1 MGKKK
6 TGFSLFNKP
15 FSSDW
20 AFWVY
25 AFFALVYALGSFN
38 DYYSNASLS
47 SLSNAGLVAA
57 LIDLVIFP
65 LLGSLIFPTS
75 IILIFRKIARRA
87 NIKNEPAEEF
97 EADSDLS
104 KTTFAQFQKIKSR
117 LSEINGRYLVLSAFA
132 LTMVLIATQISQN
145 YDLSKLTSNLR
156 EALTDSKISA
166 EVEPGTVKR
175 APVGVTPSETAPQP
189 APSKSASESAT
200 PKPEK
205 TPSATKSATPK
216 VTQTTAP
223 LPAPTPVSSWWPAY
237 FTPWGNTIAYK
248 YSHNNGNCTNTE
260 PSWQCQGSHY
270 IEFTVTE
277 PCSAF
282 SVEITDES
290 GEQYIAYYERYVSTG
305 PIFSDSTGDM
315 TPQSP
320 GRVTKITC

>member
-15 FSSDW
+15 FSNDW

-38 DYYSNASLS
+38 DYYSNGSLF
-47 SLSNAGLVAA
+47 SLSNLGLVAA

-75 IILIFRKIARRA
+75 IILIIRKIVRVAK
-87 NIKNEPAEEF
+87 NKNEPTEHV
-97 EADSDLS
+97 EAVPESS
-104 KTTFAQFQKIKSR
+104 KPTSAPFQKIKSR
-117 LSEINGRYLVLSAFA
+117 LSRNTGLYLALTAFA
-132 LTMVLIATQISQN
+132 LTVVLIANQISQN
-145 YDLSKLTSNLR
+145 YDLSKLTSNLQ
-156 EALTDSKISA
+156 EALTESKVSA
-166 EVEPGTVKR
+166 EAEPGTVKR
-175 APVGVTPSETAPQP
+175 APAGVTPSATEPVP
-189 APSKSASESAT
+189 APSKSADKTAA

-216 VTQTTAP
+216 VTQTTA
-223 LPAPTPVSSWWPAY
+223 PAPTPVSSWWPAY

-248 YSHNNGNCTNTE
+248 YSHYNNKCANTE
-260 PSWQCQGSHY
+260 PSWQCQGTHG

-282 SVEITDES
+282 SVEFTDES
-290 GEQYIAYYERYVSTG
+290 GEQYIAYYEQYVSTG

-320 GRVTKITC
+320 GRVTNITC

>member
-1 MGKKK
+1 MGKKNTK
-6 TGFSLFNKP
+6 FSLFDRP
-15 FSSDW
+15 FSGDW
-20 AFWVY
+20 AFWIYV
-25 AFFALVYALGSFN
+25 FFALVYAVGSLN
-38 DYYSNASLS
+38 DYYSNTSLA

-75 IILIFRKIARRA
+75 IFLIIRKIARIA
-87 NIKNEPAEEF
+87 KIKNEPAEHF
-97 EADSDLS
+97 EAESELS
-104 KTTFAQFQKIKSR
+104 KTALAPFQKIKSR
-117 LSEINGRYLVLSAFA
+117 LSEINSRYLVLTAFA
-132 LTMVLIATQISQN
+132 LTIVLIASQISQN

-156 EALTDSKISA
+156 EALTESKISA
-166 EVEPGTVKR
+166 EAEPGTIKR
-175 APVGVTPSETAPQP
+175 APQGITPSETAAEP
-189 APSKSASESAT
+189 APSKSATKTAT
-200 PKPEK
+200 PKPDK

-216 VTQTTAP
+216 ATQAP
-223 LPAPTPVSSWWPAY
+223 APSPTPVSSWWPAY

-248 YSHNNGNCTNTE
+248 YSHNNGKCTNTE

-270 IEFTVTE
+270 VEFTVTE

-320 GRVTKITC
+320 GRVTNITC